1 MKKIGLVGGTFNPP
15 HYGHLLIASEVK
27 EALGLD
33 EMHFLPAA
41 QSPFKDKSLRV
52 TDEHRLEMLKLALQ
66 ELPDSSIETI
76 ELERGGVS
84 YTFDTVKALVDAN
97 KKTDYFFLI
106 GADQVEKLG
115 DWYKIDEL
123 VELVTIVAVPRPGY
137 SLQTEYP
144 VQFVT
149 IPELDVSSTE
159 LRRRLQ
165 EGISTRFLMPQTV
178 AAYCDKEGLYVDTK

>member
-15 HYGHLLIASEVK
+15 HYGHLLIASEIK

-41 QSPFKDKSLRV
+41 QSPFKDKNTRV
-52 TDEHRLEMLKLALQ
+52 TDEHRLDMLKLALQ
-66 ELPDSSIETI
+66 ELPQSSIETI

-84 YTFDTVKALVDAN
+84 YTFDTVKELVE
-97 KKTDYFFLI
+97 THEETEYFFLI
-106 GADQVEKLG
+106 GADQVEKLR

-123 VELVTIVAVPRPGY
+123 VNLVTIVAVPRPGY
-137 SLQTEYP
+137 SLQTDYP
-144 VQFVT
+144 VRFVT
-149 IPELDVSSTE
+149 IPQLDVSSTE

-165 EGISTRFLMPQTV
+165 EGISTRFLMPQSV
-178 AAYCDKEGLYVDTK
+178 AAYCEKEGLYVEPK

>member
-41 QSPFKDKSLRV
+41 QSPFKEKNRRV
-52 TDEHRLEMLKLALQ
+52 TDAHRLNMLTLALQ
-66 ELPDSSIETI
+66 ELPDSSVETI

-84 YTFDTVKALVDAN
+84 YTFDTVTALVESNPD
-97 KKTDYFFLI
+97 THYYFLI

-115 DWYKIDEL
+115 DWYKIEEL
-123 VELVTIVAVPRPGY
+123 VKLVTIVAVPRPGY
-137 SLQTEYP
+137 SLQTDYP

-165 EGISTRFLMPQTV
+165 QGISTRFLMPRTV

>member
-15 HYGHLLIASEVK
+15 HYGHLLIASEIK

-41 QSPFKDKSLRV
+41 QSPFKDKNTRV
-52 TDEHRLEMLKLALQ
+52 TDENRLDMLKLALQ
-66 ELPDSSIETI
+66 ELPQSSIETI

-84 YTFDTVKALVDAN
+84 YTVDTVKELVE
-97 KKTDYFFLI
+97 THEETEYFFLI
-106 GADQVEKLG
+106 GADQVEKLR

-123 VELVTIVAVPRPGY
+123 VNLVTIVAVPRPGY
-137 SLQTEYP
+137 SLQTDYP

-149 IPELDVSSTE
+149 IPQLDVSSTE

-165 EGISTRFLMPQTV
+165 EGISTRFLMPQSV
-178 AAYCDKEGLYVDTK
+178 AAYCEKEGLYVEPK

>member
-27 EALGLD
+27 EALDLD

-41 QSPFKDKSLRV
+41 QSPFKEKNSRV
-52 TDEHRLEMLKLALQ
+52 TDAHRLDMLTLALQ

-84 YTFDTVKALVDAN
+84 YTFDTVKALVDSN
-97 KKTDYFFLI
+97 QDTHYFFLI

-123 VELVTIVAVPRPGY
+123 VELVTILAVPRPGY
-137 SLQTEYP
+137 SLQTDYP

-149 IPELDVSSTE
+149 IPQLDVSSTE

-165 EGISTRFLMPQTV
+165 QGISTRFLMPQTV
-178 AAYCDKEGLYVDTK
+178 AAYCDKEGLYVDSK